1 MISKVIINFGYGDM
15 LQPLWYTLRDHYSG
29 SYTKLVIEEA
39 VALLADLWPYLVAG
53 ILITT
58 FIKMFLSKE
67 KIAAFFNRSRNMSI
81 LLAAAIGVVAPL
93 GSYVVIPLSAS
104 LFLLGTPLPVLMALL
119 VSSPLID
126 PNLFILTAGAF
137 GYKLALARLVS
148 AFLLGL
154 GAGYLTQW
162 LMRIAVIKE
171 NNILKEGT
179 ERTATIPATNPE
191 SKVSNRFFK
200 SLYGMTIYICK
211 YFFLAIIL
219 AALIKI
225 LTPPSLMTRLF
236 NNSNFLSVLFSTA
249 AGVPFYTCGGA
260 AIPVVRELAD
270 MGLSQ
275 GAALAFFIAGP
286 VTKFSNLIL
295 MYAAYNF
302 RIFMVYILTGISGAL
317 LFGWIYNIL

>member
-1 MISKVIINFGYGDM
+1 MADIFYGI
-15 LQPLWYTLRDHYSG
+15 QSIWFTFRDHYSG
-29 SYTKLVIEEA
+29 SYTKRIMEEA
-39 VALLADLWPYLVAG
+39 VALLADLWPYLIAG

-67 KIAAFFNRSRNMSI
+67 KVAVFFNRGKNMSI

-119 VSSPLID
+119 VASPLID

-137 GYKLALARLVS
+137 GYKLALARMTA
-148 AFLLGL
+148 AFFLGA

-162 LMRIAVIKE
+162 LIRIAFIKE
-171 NNILKEGT
+171 DRILKEGA
-179 ERTATIPATNPE
+179 ERSATLSPAN
-191 SKVSNRFFK
+191 SDDKMFVRFFR
-200 SLYGMTIYICK
+200 SLYGMTLYICK
-211 YFFLAIIL
+211 YFFLAILL

-225 LTPPSLMTRLF
+225 LTPPSLMNGVF
-236 NNSNFLSVLFSTA
+236 GGSEFLSVLFLTA
-249 AGVPFYTCGGA
+249 AGIPFYSCGGA
-260 AIPVVRELAD
+260 AIPVVLELSE
-270 MGLSQ
+270 MGLSP
-275 GAALAFFIAGP
+275 GAVLAFFIAGP
-286 VTKFSNLIL
+286 VTKFSNLVL

-302 RIFMVYILTGISGAL
+302 RIFMVYVLSGISGAL

>member
-1 MISKVIINFGYGDM
+1 
-15 LQPLWYTLRDHYSG
+15 WYTFRDHFNG
-29 SYTKLVIEEA
+29 SYTKRVIAEA
-39 VALLADLWPYLVAG
+39 IALLADLWPYLVAG

-58 FIKMFLSKE
+58 LVKMYLSKG
-67 KIAAFFNRSRNMSI
+67 KVAAFFNRKKNVSI

-119 VSSPLID
+119 VASPLID

-137 GYKLALARLVS
+137 GYELALARLAA

-154 GAGYLTQW
+154 AAGYLTQW
-162 LMRIAVIKE
+162 LIKRAVIRE
-171 NNILKEGT
+171 DNILKEGT
-179 ERTATIPATNPE
+179 ERTASIANTSPE
-191 SKVSNRFFK
+191 SKTFAGFFK
-200 SLYGMTIYICK
+200 SLHGMTLYICK
-211 YFFLAIIL
+211 YFFLAVIV

-225 LTPPSLMTRLF
+225 LTPPSLMIKLF
-236 NNSNFLSVLFSTA
+236 NGNSFLSVLFSTA
-249 AGVPFYTCGGA
+249 AGIPFYTCGGA

-270 MGLSQ
+270 LGLSQ

-286 VTKFSNLIL
+286 VTKFSNLVL

-317 LFGWIYNIL
+317 LFGWVYNIL